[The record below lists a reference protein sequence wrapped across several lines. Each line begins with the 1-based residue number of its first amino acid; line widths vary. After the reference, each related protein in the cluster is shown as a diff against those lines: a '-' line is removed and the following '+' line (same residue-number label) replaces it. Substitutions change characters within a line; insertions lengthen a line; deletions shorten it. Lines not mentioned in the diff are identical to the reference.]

1 MPGVINFMEV
11 YNIALAIYADNVQ
24 YNLIKMK
31 NANRADLSIA
41 DLDNYRVFYQIN
53 EVIKPEDFP
62 ERIEEQTT

>member
-1 MPGVINFMEV
+1 MEV

-31 NANRADLSIA
+31 NANRADLSLA
-41 DLDNYRVFYQIN
+41 DLDNYRGFYQIN

>member
-1 MPGVINFMEV
+1 MEV

>member
-1 MPGVINFMEV
+1 MEV

-31 NANRADLSIA
+31 NANRADLSLA
-41 DLDNYRVFYQIN
+41 DLDNYRGFYQIN

-62 ERIEEQTT
+62 ERIEEQTTWLLR